1 MNALNHAKGIAKA
14 LNSGTRKP
22 KVIFMAAVF
31 TSLSLI
37 GQPCFGQMF
46 SDLPRGDARP
56 TPGEEDNV
64 VSTDLD
70 WLRNWANY
78 LLGLRVV
85 SQVRED
91 VSDKALAQLRSH
103 KGAVNNHAAI
113 SQAPQASA
121 QQGAQVSV
129 QQARFS
135 SNAYNFPPGQ
145 LRAYILRLFANLPGQ
160 KAVNF
165 LAPDLPVKGPAPGFL
180 VVLNGQQR
188 LFSASAN
195 KVFILC
201 ERLRQLDSPNV
212 AGQLD
217 AHELPLDQNVWSLG
231 STIFNPPDLSGLVSE
246 KTAMEAMIVH
256 SDNTATDMILKQA
269 GPNQVRQF
277 IDGAGLSNTLIP
289 DSTRAL
295 FAYVQ
300 GAPNYLT
307 ISWNEVLTFLNRNSV
322 HPLLN
327 DVETLASSANDLVSF
342 YERALQGGFFRN
354 QETLTEFRRIL
365 ALGDINYLVGFP
377 LGVNAFGKAGYFDSL
392 GTHGRCIAGGM
403 FTANRWVYFAAIIN
417 WDAASL
423 TDPATEAAFY
433 DALRKAIAAVQIEL
447 GR

>member
-1 MNALNHAKGIAKA
+1 M
-14 LNSGTRKP
+14 
-22 KVIFMAAVF
+22 
-31 TSLSLI
+31 
-37 GQPCFGQMF
+37 
-46 SDLPRGDARP
+46 
-56 TPGEEDNV
+56 
-64 VSTDLD
+64 STDLD

-91 VSDKALAQLRSH
+91 VSDKALAQLRSQ

-113 SQAPQASA
+113 SQAAQA
-121 QQGAQVSV
+121 SV
-129 QQARFS
+129 QQAAQVTLQQPPS
-135 SNAYNFPPGQ
+135 SNAHYSLIGKRSKNSSKKKKIQQDQ
-145 LRAYILRLFANLPGQ
+145 LQALISRLFANLPGQ
-160 KAVNF
+160 KAVKF
-165 LAPDLPVKGPAPGFL
+165 LAPDLPVKGSAPGFL

-217 AHELPLDQNVWSLG
+217 AHKLPLDQNVWSLG

-256 SDNTATDMILKQA
+256 SDNTATDMILKEA
-269 GPNQVRQF
+269 VPNRVRQF
-277 IDGAGLSNTLIP
+277 IGGAGLSNSLIP

-307 ISWNEVLTFLNRNSV
+307 ISWNEVLTLLNRNSV

-327 DVETLASSANDLVSF
+327 DVETFASSANDLVTF
-342 YERALQGGFFRN
+342 YERALQGTFFRN

-377 LGVNAFGKAGYFDSL
+377 LGVNAFGKAGYFDSP

-423 TDPATEAAFY
+423 TDPATEAAFN
-433 DALRKAIAAVQIEL
+433 DALRNAIAAVQIEL